1 MRVFI
6 ICFLLICSNWVFSQ
20 INLPKGFECIDMS
33 RQGSYRDNYFTD
45 KVYSFHNDIWG
56 REFDNQIEFLNYFSD
71 LYRNSFKIKK
81 TRDGLY
87 WGSGNIENEFKY
99 VILIPDKLISIIL
112 SSKINGTQFS
122 NYSTWLL
129 QTVRNNLSSG
139 KGLNF
144 TDNEGNECINF

>member
-1 MRVFI
+1 
-6 ICFLLICSNWVFSQ
+6 
-20 INLPKGFECIDMS
+20 MS